1 MAAPHLGGGIVFERS
16 EAPFPRL
23 WGPGS
28 RPHSLTGSPQGSST
42 VTGGVVLMFFMCLL
56 LMSVDFC

>member
-1 MAAPHLGGGIVFERS
+1 MVAPHHGGGIVFERS

-28 RPHSLTGSPQGSST
+28 RPRSLTGSRLLLALQCR
-42 VTGGVVLMFFMCLL
+42 LMFFVCLL
-56 LMSVDFC
+56 